1 MRILFLF
8 VFGFCSALLGGCSG
22 MSPET
27 SSFFDNLGKISSSIP
42 VHGRSVSRHS
52 SSSSHQECH
61 FEGSTK
67 VCHAESS
74 GSHSSISFGN

>member
-27 SSFFDNLGKISSSIP
+27 SSFLII
-42 VHGRSVSRHS
+42 
-52 SSSSHQECH
+52 
-61 FEGSTK
+61 
-67 VCHAESS
+67 
-74 GSHSSISFGN
+74 